1 MEIWHP
7 HFAQVGRTTAFTS
20 IGKQDLDLLAHKLLI
35 PGMSLL
41 MGKIAEDIWLHVE
54 TPVPERR
61 ESEGWASESQMRFVD
76 L

>member
-41 MGKIAEDIWLHVE
+41 RKDRWRHL
-54 TPVPERR
+54 
-61 ESEGWASESQMRFVD
+61 ASRWNSCPRKTGEWRLGEWKPDEICWFV
-76 L
+76 